1 MAGVFI
7 SYRREDSPGHA
18 GRVFDRIRARFGSD
32 VVFMDVTAIEAGV
45 DFVDAI
51 ERAVGT
57 CDVLLAVIGPQWSSS
72 ADGAGQRRLDNPSD
86 FVRIEIAGALKRDVR
101 VVPVLVDGARLPAA
115 AELPDVLQPLLRR
128 NAVEL
133 RDARWD
139 ADIDQLIASL
149 ERIVKG
155 PEPA

>member
-1 MAGVFI
+1 
-7 SYRREDSPGHA
+7 GH
-18 GRVFDRIRARFGSD
+18 
-32 VVFMDVTAIEAGV
+32 
-45 DFVDAI
+45 
-51 ERAVGT
+51 
-57 CDVLLAVIGPQWSSS
+57 
-72 ADGAGQRRLDNPSD
+72 RRLDNPSD

-149 ERIVKG
+149 ERIVKPPEKPLRLEAAPTGRLRWLAALAVLALSVGAAAALG
-155 PEPA
+155 PRACAVKEPVN